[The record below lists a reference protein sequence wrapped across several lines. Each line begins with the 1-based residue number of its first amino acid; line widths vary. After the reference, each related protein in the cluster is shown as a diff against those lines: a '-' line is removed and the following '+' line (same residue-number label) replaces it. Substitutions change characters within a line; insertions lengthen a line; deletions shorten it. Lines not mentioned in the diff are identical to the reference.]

1 MIRFFTVLIFCFG
14 FFISEAQV
22 FVQLEKSYSSRKW
35 RFYPNSSITYKLKG
49 KDNAWKTETIQRV
62 VPTNSLFIT
71 ENGMIRLEDIDVIR
85 FHRTFPKFFE
95 KKMYIFAGGWAFFNV
110 IGELIKEDKFTK
122 NDVIIVGTSA
132 GSGFLIN
139 QIFKHKNC
147 KIGKKYRLR
156 TLDLNFQ
163 EKKY

>member
-1 MIRFFTVLIFCFG
+1 MVLIFGFG

-22 FVQLEKSYSSRKW
+22 FVQLEKSYSTRKW

-49 KDNAWKTETIQRV
+49 NDNAWKTATIQRV
-62 VPTNSLFIT
+62 MPENSLFIT
-71 ENGMIRLEDIDVIR
+71 ENGIVKLEDIATVR
-85 FHRTFPKFFE
+85 FHRPFPRFFE
-95 KKMYIFAGGWAFFNV
+95 KKMYVFAGAWAFFNV

-122 NDVIIVGTSA
+122 NDAIIVGSSA
-132 GSGFLIN
+132 GSGFLVK
-139 QIFKHKNC
+139 QFFKNKNC

-163 EKKY
+163 ERKY